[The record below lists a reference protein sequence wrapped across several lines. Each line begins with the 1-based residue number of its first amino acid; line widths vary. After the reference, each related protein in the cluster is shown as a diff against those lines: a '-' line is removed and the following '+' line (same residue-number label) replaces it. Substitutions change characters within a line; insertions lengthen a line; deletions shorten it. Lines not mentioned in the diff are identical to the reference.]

1 MSPNKTVRVRMA
13 PSPTG
18 ALHVGGAR
26 TALFNWLFARHN
38 KGTFVL
44 RIEDTDQLRS
54 KPEYLDNILWSFRW
68 LGLDWDEGPEVGG
81 PYAPYFQMQRLET
94 YRAATEKLLAE
105 GKAYYCYCTPEEL
118 EAMRAEARAAK
129 QPFRYRGR
137 CRQIPREQQPVF
149 LGQERLPVVRFATP
163 LEGVTTFDDIIHGPI
178 SVNNSELDDF
188 VIMKSDG
195 IPTYNLAVVI
205 DDASMKITHVIR
217 ADEHIANTPKQLL
230 LYQALGL
237 KPPKFAHVPLVL
249 GMDRAKLS
257 KRYGASSVSDF
268 ARLGYLPEALINYL
282 ALLGWSYDDKR
293 EIFSKEEL
301 VRYFSLDRVGKTG
314 GAFDMEKLNWMN
326 GYYIRQL
333 SVPDLLERSLS
344 FLQESGLIPAGPLA
358 PELRDYLEAILPL
371 VQERLKRLAELPGLI
386 DFFLTDDLEYDAAL
400 LVQKGMD
407 VSGTLSA
414 LTRARDL
421 LAALPSFDVSV
432 MDAEMRRLAEEL
444 NLKTGQLFGALRVAV
459 TGRTVAPPLFQ
470 TMAVLGRQRTLKR
483 IDEAIRKLA
492 EAQME

>member
-1 MSPNKTVRVRMA
+1 MPSDKTVRVRMA

-18 ALHVGGAR
+18 TLHVGGAR

-38 KGTFVL
+38 NGTFVL

-54 KPEYLDNILWSFRW
+54 KPEYLENILWSFRW

-94 YRAATEKLLAE
+94 YRQAVDRLLAE
-105 GKAYYCYCTPEEL
+105 NKAYYCYCSPEEL
-118 EAMRAEARAAK
+118 EAARAEARAAK
-129 QPFRYRGR
+129 KPFRYRGR
-137 CRQIPREQQPVF
+137 CRLLTPEQRAVY

-163 LEGVTTFDDIIHGPI
+163 MEGVTSFDDMIHGPI
-178 SVNNSELDDF
+178 SINNSELDDF

-195 IPTYNLAVVI
+195 VPTYNLAVVM
-205 DDASMKITHVIR
+205 DDSSMHITHVIR

-237 KPPKFAHVPLVL
+237 EPPRFAHVPLVL

-293 EIFSKEEL
+293 ELFSKEEL
-301 VRYFSLDRVGKTG
+301 VRYFTLERVGKTG
-314 GAFDMEKLNWMN
+314 GAFNMEKLDWMN

-333 SVPDLLERSLS
+333 SVDDLIDRGVP
-344 FLQESGLIPAGPLA
+344 FLREAGIIPAGALTPD
-358 PELRDYLEAILPL
+358 LRDYLMAIMPL
-371 VQERLKRLAELPGLI
+371 VQERLKRLAELPELI
-386 DFFLTDDLEYDAAL
+386 DFFFVDELEYDAKM
-400 LVQKGMD
+400 LVPKGLD
-407 VSGTLSA
+407 APTTLA
-414 LTRARDL
+414 AIVRARDV
-421 LAALPSFDVSV
+421 LASLPEFDDAV
-432 MDAEMRRLAEEL
+432 MDATLRHLADDL
-444 NLKTGQLFGALRVAV
+444 KLKTGQLFGALRVAV

-470 TMAVLGRQRTLKR
+470 TMVVLGRQRTMTR
-483 IDEAIRKLA
+483 IEKAINKLSA
-492 EAQME
+492 LQA